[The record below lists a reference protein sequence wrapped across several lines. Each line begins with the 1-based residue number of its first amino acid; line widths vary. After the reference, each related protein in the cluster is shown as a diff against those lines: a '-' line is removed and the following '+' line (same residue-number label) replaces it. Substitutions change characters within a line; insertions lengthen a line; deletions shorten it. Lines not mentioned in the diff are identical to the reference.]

1 MRSLRTARLELRPM
15 GEGDLDDLVELDGF
29 EAVRTAIDPFDEHI
43 PADPVERREYERR
56 FLHPAG
62 FLAAVELATGRFLG
76 WFQLEADRD
85 RADRD
90 RAQRDRADR
99 DRAQRAE
106 RQAGAVSDAGA
117 AAGAASAT
125 AGPGGAGAT
134 AAAGAAS
141 ATAGPGGAGATAAAG
156 GSSATAGPVE
166 LGYRLRPDAW
176 GQGFATEGAAAL
188 LDDALN
194 RPDVT
199 RVYAHV
205 LLSNVGSIR
214 VIEKIGMTYAGPWS
228 YRGLEG
234 AEYEA
239 WPAETGPRSAPAKRP

>member
-134 AAAGAAS
+134 AAAG
-141 ATAGPGGAGATAAAG
+141 

>member
-141 ATAGPGGAGATAAAG
+141 ATAGP
-156 GSSATAGPVE
+156 VE